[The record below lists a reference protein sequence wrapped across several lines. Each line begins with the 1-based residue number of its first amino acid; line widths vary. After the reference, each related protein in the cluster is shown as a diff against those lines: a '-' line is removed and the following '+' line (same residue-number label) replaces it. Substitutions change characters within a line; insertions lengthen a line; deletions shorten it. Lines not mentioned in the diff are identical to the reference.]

1 MLPKSHTLFHFT
13 KNIEFLKD
21 ILVNGFWPRYCIE
34 DTGWYGGDGYRIAY
48 PMVCFCD
55 IPLSRVSD
63 HVDFYGNYGIGVTR
77 EWAQSNG
84 LSPVMYINQNTP
96 VHSSLS
102 MLLSGNRA
110 GNGYYPL
117 SNSDVNIL
125 MANIKPL
132 QGLMRVGETVINKEF
147 YQENEWRAVPVNR
160 ESSDIAPW
168 VSEAQFLDSSFMA
181 EANDKT
187 KVHKSLKLSPSDIK
201 YIFVKS
207 DSDIS
212 NIVKFI
218 QDKLDYYP
226 SVQLN
231 ILLSRI
237 ISLET
242 IQRDI

>member
-1 MLPKSHTLFHFT
+1 
-13 KNIEFLKD
+13 
-21 ILVNGFWPRYCIE
+21 
-34 DTGWYGGDGYRIAY
+34 
-48 PMVCFCD
+48 
-55 IPLSRVSD
+55 
-63 HVDFYGNYGIGVTR
+63 
-77 EWAQSNG
+77 
-84 LSPVMYINQNTP
+84 
-96 VHSSLS
+96 
-102 MLLSGNRA
+102 
-110 GNGYYPL
+110 
-117 SNSDVNIL
+117 
-125 MANIKPL
+125 
-132 QGLMRVGETVINKEF
+132 MRVGETVINKEF